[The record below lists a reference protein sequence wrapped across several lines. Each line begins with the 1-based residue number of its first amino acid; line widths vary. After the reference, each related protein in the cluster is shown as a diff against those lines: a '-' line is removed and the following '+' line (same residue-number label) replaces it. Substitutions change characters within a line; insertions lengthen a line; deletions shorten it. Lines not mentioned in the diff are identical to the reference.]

1 MQPTVLMTGATG
13 LLGRSCLPHL
23 RTRHGS
29 EQILALVRPGRDVS
43 SLAAAGI
50 ATIEGDI
57 TQSDLGLP
65 EERYRTLASHVQ
77 LVIHCAADIRF
88 NISLEESR
96 RTNVRGTENL
106 LRFANR
112 CARIEKFAHMSTAY
126 VSGGRNGHILEEAAA
141 PGPFFNPYQ
150 QSKFEAEQVVLHAM
164 RHVPAAVYRFSTMI
178 YDGISERVGQFNYF
192 HQLLRLA
199 LVNPL
204 HMVPADPDARIDLI
218 LSDWAAHAFELLFED
233 HFRPGEFVHICA
245 GRERSLTVG
254 ELFETTFDSLSMKGK
269 RPSLVDQRY
278 FDRHSNS
285 ILSTPSRRQMWRSLT
300 HFLPHMN
307 VAQSF
312 DTAKLR
318 LRLRGREE
326 LKLPEMRGVLPKV
339 LSYCLSTNWGA
350 SQPG

>member
-13 LLGRSCLPHL
+13 LLGRSCLPHM
-23 RTRHGS
+23 RKRHGS

-43 SLAAAGI
+43 LLAAAGI
-50 ATIEGDI
+50 ATVEGDI
-57 TQSDLGLP
+57 AEPDLGLS
-65 EERYRTLASHVQ
+65 EERYRTLTSQVQ
-77 LVIHCAADIRF
+77 FIVHCAADIRF

-96 RTNVRGTENL
+96 RTNVGGTQNL

-126 VSGGRNGHILEEAAA
+126 VSGGRNGHILEEIAE
-141 PGPFFNPYQ
+141 PGRFFNPYQ
-150 QSKFEAEQVVLHAM
+150 QSKFEAEQAVLDAM
-164 RHVPAAVYRFSTMI
+164 GRVPATIYRFSTMI

-199 LVNPL
+199 LINPL
-204 HMVPADPDARIDLI
+204 HMVPADPDAPIDLI
-218 LSDWAAHAFELLFED
+218 LSDWAARAFAFLFED

-245 GRERSLTVG
+245 GRERSLTVS
-254 ELFETTFDSLSMKGK
+254 ELFETTFDSLPVKGR

-278 FDRHSNS
+278 FDRHLNS
-285 ILSTPSRRQMWRSLT
+285 ILSTASRRQMWRSLT

-307 VAQSF
+307 VAQTF

-318 LRLRGREE
+318 LGPRGREE
-326 LKLPEMRGVLPKV
+326 LKLADMRGVLPKV
-339 LSYCLSTNWGA
+339 LSYCMSTNWGTT
-350 SQPG
+350 QPG